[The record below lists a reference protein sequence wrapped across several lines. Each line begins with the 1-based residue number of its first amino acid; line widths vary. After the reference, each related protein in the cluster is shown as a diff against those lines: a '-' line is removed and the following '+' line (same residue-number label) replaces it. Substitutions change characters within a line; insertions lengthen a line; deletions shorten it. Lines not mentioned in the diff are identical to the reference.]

1 MSFAS
6 NGIAGKVAIAAN
18 TIATFRLREAPKA
31 APTDSREIAIETVR
45 EGELDYSVSYTMS
58 CQRHSFRER
67 ERERHRE
74 RQPTRE
80 TESKKKGEEQ
90 ERETGRERLGL

>member
-67 ERERHRE
+67 GRERHQERQRE
-74 RQPTRE
+74 RQRV
-80 TESKKKGEEQ
+80 KKKGGEQ
-90 ERETGRERLGL
+90 E

>member
-45 EGELDYSVSYTMS
+45 EGELD
-58 CQRHSFRER
+58 
-67 ERERHRE
+67 
-74 RQPTRE
+74 
-80 TESKKKGEEQ
+80 
-90 ERETGRERLGL
+90 